1 MFERKKPQ
9 EPPTPATPA
18 TPAAPVLSRKY
29 LLDSEKITSED
40 STVEDLSVHS
50 APMKLGN
57 P

>member
-9 EPPTPATPA
+9 EPPIPATPA

-29 LLDSEKITSED
+29 LLDSGKITSED
-40 STVEDLSVHS
+40 SIVEELSVHS
-50 APMKLGN
+50 APMKPGN